1 MNNNQIDGISELI
14 ISTFSNKPIKEAFYA
29 TKHATNYSK
38 QHTWEIKQNNYSQ
51 LIIKQKI
58 YKINRHFKNELNLNE
73 VVGGGA
79 AFEGDNYPFPNTIE
93 LIVFWP

>member
-51 LIIKQKI
+51 LIKKQKQ
-58 YKINRHFKNELNLNE
+58 YKINRHFKNER
-73 VVGGGA
+73 
-79 AFEGDNYPFPNTIE
+79 AFVGDNSPFPNTIE
-93 LIVFWP
+93 LLVFWP